1 VGSRLAA
8 ILVAIVTDLSAS
20 SVAPEHPTRDHDHAM
35 ANPRVL
41 LVGLWVDRDPEG
53 DVPPRFRHLPEL
65 FAAEGFDLRTIHRSE
80 LDTSPWI
87 AEPPAGIILSGSK
100 HNLGEDCTVA
110 DFPMVDRLL
119 SGLPAV
125 PLLGICFG
133 HQFLAAH
140 NGGRLGY
147 APEFREDAEWPV
159 TPTAR
164 LDLFAGL
171 PQPCPLAENHGMRV
185 EDPGPGYEVIA
196 ASPDGIEAM
205 AHRDLPRIG
214 VQFHPEYYP
223 RQRVHHGERFLR
235 NWLAAEVRPRA

>member
-1 VGSRLAA
+1 
-8 ILVAIVTDLSAS
+8 
-20 SVAPEHPTRDHDHAM
+20 M
-35 ANPRVL
+35 AKPAVL

-65 FAAEGFDLRTIHRSE
+65 FADEGFTLHTIHRSE
-80 LDTSPWI
+80 LDTAPWI
-87 AEPPAGIILSGSK
+87 AAPPAGIVLSGSK

-119 SGLPAV
+119 TALPRV

-140 NGGRLGY
+140 NGGRLGWVP
-147 APEFREDAEWPV
+147 AFREDADWPV

-171 PQPCPLAENHGMRV
+171 PAPCPLAENHGMRV
-185 EDPGPGYEVIA
+185 EDPGPGYDVIA
-196 ASPDGIEAM
+196 ESSDGIEAM
-205 AHRDLPRIG
+205 AHRELPRIG

-223 RQRVHHGERFLR
+223 RQRVQHGQRFLR

>member
-1 VGSRLAA
+1 M
-8 ILVAIVTDLSAS
+8 
-20 SVAPEHPTRDHDHAM
+20 PP
-35 ANPRVL
+35 PRVL

-65 FAAEGFDLRTIHRSE
+65 FTDEGFTLATVHRQE
-80 LDTSPWI
+80 LDPATWI
-87 AEPPAGIILSGSK
+87 ATPPAGIVLSGSK

-110 DFPMVDRLL
+110 DFPEVVRLL
-119 SGLPAV
+119 NELPQV

-140 NGGRLGY
+140 NGGRLGHVP
-147 APEFREDAEWPV
+147 AFREDPDWPI
-159 TPTAR
+159 TPSAH

-171 PQPCPLAENHGMRV
+171 PLPCPLAENHGMRV
-185 EDPGPGYEVIA
+185 DDPGPGYDVIA
-196 ASPDGIEAM
+196 ASSDGIEAI

-235 NWLAAEVRPRA
+235 NWLGVEVRPRIAR